1 MTKQWLQHQQNAKS
15 AQNGQ
20 KAGGED
26 VALFVVLVQT
36 KADDTVDDATGNQR
50 QQKVA
55 HLHHQVDRA
64 IFCF

>member
-1 MTKQWLQHQQNAKS
+1 MTKQRLQHQQNAKS

-26 VALFVVLVQT
+26 VTLFVVLVQT
-36 KADDTVDDATGNQR
+36 KADDTVDDATGNQW
-50 QQKVA
+50 QKSC